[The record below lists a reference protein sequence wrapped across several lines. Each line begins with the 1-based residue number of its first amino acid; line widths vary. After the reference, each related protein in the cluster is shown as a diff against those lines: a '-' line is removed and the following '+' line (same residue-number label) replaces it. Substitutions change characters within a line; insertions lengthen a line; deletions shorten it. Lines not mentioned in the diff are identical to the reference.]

1 MTQILVDIINPLT
14 PEDEIATPTITKTN
28 KPSTFPQINKCA
40 LTRPMD
46 AYYTKIYTN
55 YEKLNLAYE

>member
-14 PEDEIATPTITKTN
+14 PEDEIATLTSDDHQ
-28 KPSTFPQINKCA
+28 PSTFPQINKCA

-46 AYYTKIYTN
+46 AYYTRIYTN